1 MNRTKESGLI
11 REWLTSEIAEL
22 LRMDGREV
30 DIHMP
35 FNSLGLDSAKI
46 MMLSGELGQR
56 LQRTVSPTL
65 FWEFATIHELASA
78 LESGS
83 PKETAGTKEKGLHG
97 GSMKREPIAIVGM
110 GCRFPGAPGLNE
122 YWELLAGGKD
132 AAGAY
137 PADRLKLVKQTVRRE
152 GGYIEGIDGFDY
164 PFFNLS
170 YREAIRMD
178 PQHRMLLEVV
188 WEAFEDAGIPP
199 AEWANTAGGV
209 FIGISGND
217 YGREDLLAEE
227 PHIYSITGNALCIAA
242 NRVSYLYNLHGPSVA
257 VDTACSSS
265 LAAVHMACQSIWS
278 GDSIHAVA
286 GGVNLILSDGIT
298 TGLANAG
305 MLAANDRC
313 KTFDASADGYVRGEG
328 CGIVILKPMSKA
340 VADGDDIYAVIHG
353 GALNQDGRSN
363 GLTAPNQSAQE
374 ALLRS
379 AYRSAGISA
388 ASVRYVECHGTGTFL
403 GDPIEVKALGSVLSA
418 GRTQAEPLFLGAA
431 KTNIGH
437 LESAAGI
444 AGLIKTA
451 LVLKHGVIPPN
462 LHFNSWNGEIP
473 HEEFV
478 VRVPLQCERLPE
490 GAFAGVSSFGFG
502 GTNVHTVLGPGP
514 VRVDGAQAAA
524 LGGRPELFALS
535 ARTKEGLT
543 RLAER
548 YLSFIRD
555 GAERRYGLSLSG
567 ICAGLWNG
575 RQHHVQR
582 LAISAS
588 SFGELAEGL
597 AAFLAGEEL
606 EGVKAGSAASGDPEC
621 VFYFTGEAAGQVEE
635 EELLEFPVFQQSLHI
650 VSLLARMQGISGRE
664 DEARRPAVQT
674 FAWQYAFAQQ
684 LREWGIKPAHA
695 EGEGTGA
702 IAADVINGTITLE
715 KAVRLLVLDGDAA
728 PGEAG
733 GESAGGIAD
742 ECAGEFAGGTAG
754 EFAGGTAGGIA
765 GEFAGEFAGGTAG
778 GTVGESVGKIAGE
791 SAGEIAG
798 KTAGITSGKLVGAI
812 DQTFARGDARIRI
825 RIGARSPANM
835 DTDRQVR
842 GRGPSGHDASGIG
855 RTRKALLAA
864 AGECYLSGFLAE
876 PYSGSGKGR
885 THLLPVYA
893 WHHPSCWKQMEQ
905 TQPHSFQCF
914 C

>member
-83 PKETAGTKEKGLHG
+83 PKEKAGMGEKSLQG
-97 GSMKREPIAIVGM
+97 GGAEREPIAIVGM

-137 PADRLKLVKQTVRRE
+137 PADRLKLVKHAVRRE
-152 GGYIEGIDGFDY
+152 GGYLDGIDGFDY

-217 YGREDLLAEE
+217 YGREDLLADE

-242 NRVSYLYNLHGPSVA
+242 NRISYLYNLHGPSVA

-278 GDSIHAVA
+278 GDSDHAIA

-298 TGLANAG
+298 VGLANAG

-353 GALNQDGRSN
+353 SALNQDGRSN

-374 ALLRS
+374 TLLRS

-451 LVLKHGVIPPN
+451 LVLKHEVIPPN
-462 LHFNSWNGEIP
+462 LHFSSWNGEIP
-473 HEEFV
+473 HEEYA
-478 VRVPLQCERLPE
+478 VRVPLQCEKLPE

-514 VRVDGAQAAA
+514 ARETGDGTQAAA
-524 LGGRPELFALS
+524 LAGRPELFALS
-535 ARTKEGLT
+535 ARTKEGLA

-548 YLSFIRD
+548 YLAFIRG
-555 GAERRYGLSLSG
+555 GAEERYGLSLRG
-567 ICAGLWNG
+567 VCAGLWNG

-582 LAISAS
+582 LTISAS

-597 AAFLAGEEL
+597 AAFLAGEER
-606 EGVKAGSAASGDPEC
+606 EGVKAGPAASGDPEC
-621 VFYFTGEAAGQVEE
+621 VFYFTGQAAGHGKE

-650 VSLLARMQGISGRE
+650 VSFLARMQVVSGRE
-664 DEARRPAVQT
+664 EEACRPAVQS

-684 LREWGIKPAHA
+684 LREWGIRPAHA

-702 IAADVINGTITLE
+702 MAADVINGTITLE
-715 KAVRLLVLDGDAA
+715 KAVRLLVLGRDATS
-728 PGEAG
+728 GEAVG
-733 GESAGGIAD
+733 GSAGESAGR
-742 ECAGEFAGGTAG
+742 
-754 EFAGGTAGGIA
+754 
-765 GEFAGEFAGGTAG
+765 
-778 GTVGESVGKIAGE
+778 TVGESVGETAGE
-791 SAGEIAG
+791 SLGESLG
-798 KTAGITSGKLVGAI
+798 KTNGKLVGAI
-812 DQTFARGDARIRI
+812 DQTFARGDARIWI
-825 RIGARSPANM
+825 HIGARPPAYA
-835 DTDRQVR
+835 DSDRQVQ
-842 GRGPSGHDASGIG
+842 GRGPSGHAASGSG
-855 RTRKALLAA
+855 RTRKALLEA
-864 AGECYLSGFLAE
+864 AGECYLSGLLAE

-885 THLLPVYA
+885 THLLPAYA
-893 WHHPSCWKQMEQ
+893 WHHPSCWKPSEQ
-905 TQPHSFQCF
+905 TPPHSFQCF